1 VDQLRDI
8 KGLMDIN
15 DYSLYIFIALVIG
28 LLILLYV
35 LVKYIVKFLRKN
47 TPIKIAKKKLKA
59 VDLNDTKQS
68 AYTITKYAPFINQ
81 EEDFSYLEKYKY
93 KKESL
98 EFSQEDKENLEWF
111 LKYV

>member
-8 KGLMDIN
+8 KGLMIID
-15 DYSLYIFIALVIG
+15 DYSLYIFIALIIG
-28 LLILLYV
+28 LLVFLY
-35 LVKYIVKFLRKN
+35 LIIKFIVKFLRKN
-47 TPIKIAKKKLKA
+47 TPIKIAKKKLKE

-68 AYTITKYAPFINQ
+68 AYTITKYAPFLNQ

-98 EFSQEDKENLEWF
+98 EFLQEDKENLERF
-111 LKYV
+111 LKNV

>member
-1 VDQLRDI
+1 MDQLRDI
-8 KGLMDIN
+8 KGLMAID

-28 LLILLYV
+28 LLIFLYMSI
-35 LVKYIVKFLRKN
+35 KFIVKFLRKN
-47 TPIKIAKKKLKA
+47 TPIKIAKKKLQA

-68 AYTITKYAPFINQ
+68 AYTITKYAPFLNK

-98 EFSQEDKENLEWF
+98 EFSREDKENVQGF
-111 LKYV
+111 LKNV